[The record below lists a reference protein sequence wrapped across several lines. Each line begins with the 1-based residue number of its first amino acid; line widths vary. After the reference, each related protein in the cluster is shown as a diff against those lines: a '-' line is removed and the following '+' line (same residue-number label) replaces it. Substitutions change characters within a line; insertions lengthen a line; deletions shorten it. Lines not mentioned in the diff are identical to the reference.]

1 MKFKTQKSV
10 TDKITSNNLNSMGF
24 NSFVY
29 CVQHLIYCLFMDTLK
44 LTTHP
49 VIYGVKAAH
58 RKNIGLVICAW
69 DEMTSKHLA
78 RFCTSIKYLIISL
91 AGINVMQMSNF

>member
-24 NSFVY
+24 NIFFY
-29 CVQHLIYCLFMDTLK
+29 GVQHLAYCLFMDILK

-49 VIYGVKAAH
+49 VIYGVKAEFPIT
-58 RKNIGLVICAW
+58 K
-69 DEMTSKHLA
+69 
-78 RFCTSIKYLIISL
+78 SL
-91 AGINVMQMSNF
+91 NKGNYYYYYYDY